1 MSVVW
6 TIAGIALIVIGARD
20 MFDSLLHPRGKGALS
35 HALMS
40 GVWRLS
46 RRTGHRL
53 GSAAGP
59 AGMVSA
65 VLMWVLFQAL
75 GWALVYLPH
84 VPAGFSYSPGIEP
97 TRYLPFAEALYVS
110 FVSLA
115 TLGFGDVVP
124 TDPWLR
130 VFSPL
135 QALTGFALLTV
146 SLTWFTQVFP
156 PVARRRTLALNL
168 NALAESE
175 YAERLGGEEPDGP
188 GGVLLELAKEI
199 NSTTVDLTQHSAS
212 YYFREDDPAMSLA
225 RQLPYA
231 LTLRDAAAA
240 SRSMESAP
248 ADTLTRAVEHLA
260 RTLQGF
266 VDSGD
271 DPREVLAAYATD
283 HGRVPRA

>member
-1 MSVVW
+1 MAVVW
-6 TIAGIALIVIGARD
+6 TILGIALIAVGLRD
-20 MFDSLLHPRGKGALS
+20 MFHSLLHPRGNGGVS

-40 GVWRLS
+40 GVWAMS
-46 RRTGHRL
+46 RRSGHRL

-59 AGMVSA
+59 VGMVSA
-65 VLMWVLFQAL
+65 VIAWVLFQAV

-97 TRYLPFAEALYVS
+97 SRYLPFAEALYVS
-110 FVSLA
+110 LVSLA

-130 VFSPL
+130 ALSPL

-156 PVARRRTLALNL
+156 PVARRRTLALHL
-168 NALAESE
+168 NALAESG
-175 YAERLGGEEPDGP
+175 YAERLEEEGPDAAGR
-188 GGVLLELAKEI
+188 VLMELAREI
-199 NSTTVDLTQHSAS
+199 NSTTVDLTQHSES

-240 SRSMESAP
+240 ARSAESAS
-248 ADTLTRAVEHLA
+248 ADTLRQAVEHLA

-266 VDSGD
+266 VDSDD
-271 DPREVLAAYATD
+271 DPREVLAAYAAD